1 MHSAAHMSRVTR
13 LPARTRDRS
22 NSMAEVET
30 LAWLLDN
37 SIPVPFLPGRR
48 FGADAII
55 GLVPGFGDLVS
66 AGLGLFVVWRA
77 SRMGLPRIV
86 VARMLVNSAVDLV
99 VGAIPFAGDAFDLW
113 FKANTRN
120 LDLARRWLAQP
131 DRSTRDEWLALLL
144 IVAILV
150 GMVAFVF
157 WAVFAVIGWFVG
169 LF

>member
-1 MHSAAHMSRVTR
+1 MSRITR
-13 LPARTRDRS
+13 LPARTHDRS
-22 NSMAEVET
+22 SSMAEVET

-120 LDLARRWLAQP
+120 LYLARRWLEQP
-131 DRSTRDEWLALLL
+131 ERSTRDEWLALLL

>member
-1 MHSAAHMSRVTR
+1 MGRVTR
-13 LPARTRDRS
+13 LPPRTSDRARGL
-22 NSMAEVET
+22 AEVDT

-86 VARMLVNSAVDLV
+86 VARMLVNSAIDLV
-99 VGAIPFAGDAFDLW
+99 VGVIPFAGDAFDLW

-120 LDLARRWLAQP
+120 LDLARRWLERP

-150 GMVAFVF
+150 GMVAFVV
-157 WAVFAVIGWFVG
+157 WVVAAVISAFFG

>member
-1 MHSAAHMSRVTR
+1 MSHVTR
-13 LPARTRDRS
+13 LPSGTGNRS
-22 NSMAEVET
+22 RSMAEVET

-86 VARMLVNSAVDLV
+86 VARMLVNSAIDLV
-99 VGAIPFAGDAFDLW
+99 VGAIPFAGDAFDLV

-120 LDLARRWLAQP
+120 LDLARRWLEQP
-131 DRSTRDEWLALLL
+131 ERSTRDEWLGLLL
-144 IVAILV
+144 IVALLV
-150 GMVAFVF
+150 GMVAFVL

>member
-1 MHSAAHMSRVTR
+1 
-13 LPARTRDRS
+13 
-22 NSMAEVET
+22 VET

-86 VARMLVNSAVDLV
+86 VARMLVNSAIDLV

-120 LDLARRWLAQP
+120 LDLARRWLARP
-131 DRSTRDEWLALLL
+131 DRSTRDEWLGLLL
-144 IVAILV
+144 IAALLV

-157 WAVFAVIGWFVG
+157 WAVLAVIGWFVG

>member
-1 MHSAAHMSRVTR
+1 MARVTR
-13 LPARTRDRS
+13 LPARGSQRS
-22 NSMAEVET
+22 RSLAEVET

-66 AGLGLFVVWRA
+66 AGIGLYVVWRA

-86 VARMLVNSAVDLV
+86 VARMLVTSTIDLV
-99 VGAIPFAGDAFDLW
+99 IGAIPFAGDAFDLW

-120 LDLARRWLAQP
+120 LNAARRWLEDP
-131 DRSTRDEWLALLL
+131 ERSTRGEWLALLF
-144 IVAILV
+144 IVGLMVA
-150 GMVAFVF
+150 MVAFAI
-157 WAVFAVIGWFVG
+157 WLLLAVISAVVG
-169 LF
+169 AF

>member
-1 MHSAAHMSRVTR
+1 MSRVTR
-13 LPARTRDRS
+13 LPPMTRARS
-22 NSMAEVET
+22 SSLAEVET

-86 VARMLVNSAVDLV
+86 VARMLVNSAIDLV
-99 VGAIPFAGDAFDLW
+99 VGVIPFAGDAFDLW

-120 LDLARRWLAQP
+120 LDLARRWLEQP
-131 DRSTRDEWLALLL
+131 DRSTRGEWLGLLL
-144 IVAILV
+144 IVSILV
-150 GMVAFVF
+150 GMVAFVL
-157 WAVFAVIGWFVG
+157 WAVAAVIGWFVG

>member
-1 MHSAAHMSRVTR
+1 MSRVTR
-13 LPARTRDRS
+13 LPPMTRARSSSLT
-22 NSMAEVET
+22 EVET

-86 VARMLVNSAVDLV
+86 VARMLVNSAIDLV
-99 VGAIPFAGDAFDLW
+99 VGVIPFAGDAFDLW

-120 LDLARRWLAQP
+120 LDLARRWLEQP
-131 DRSTRDEWLALLL
+131 DRSTRGEWLGLLL

-150 GMVAFVF
+150 GMVAFVL
-157 WAVFAVIGWFVG
+157 WAVAAVIGWFVG

>member
-1 MHSAAHMSRVTR
+1 V
-13 LPARTRDRS
+13 
-22 NSMAEVET
+22 AEVET

-86 VARMLVNSAVDLV
+86 VARMLVNSAIDLV

-131 DRSTRDEWLALLL
+131 DRSTRDEWLGLLL
-144 IVAILV
+144 IAGILV
-150 GMVAFVF
+150 GMVAFVI
-157 WAVFAVIGWFVG
+157 WVVAAVISAFLG
-169 LF
+169 LFV

>member
-1 MHSAAHMSRVTR
+1 MSRVTR
-13 LPARTRDRS
+13 LPATTRDRS
-22 NSMAEVET
+22 SSLAEVET

-37 SIPVPFLPGRR
+37 SIPVPFFPGRR

-86 VARMLVNSAVDLV
+86 VARMLVNSAIDLV
-99 VGAIPFAGDAFDLW
+99 VGAIPFAGDAFDLV

-120 LDLARRWLAQP
+120 LDLARRWLDQP

-144 IVAILV
+144 IIGILV